1 MNLIKIENING
12 VLVTT
17 SNRVAEELGVN
28 HRDLLEKIDGYI
40 KKFGSAELSA
50 GFYIL
55 SSYTHPQN
63 KQTYRNYLITEKGVA
78 QLIGGYSSAVEVAF
92 DLNVAYINKFEE
104 MKKELNNQFKLPK
117 TYLEA
122 IKELAVVL
130 EEKETIEQ
138 LAIAQRNTIDR
149 LVHTNKLYTTTEIAK
164 EMNLKS
170 ANELN
175 KMLSDMKIQFK
186 QNGTWILYSNYS
198 NLGLVSIK
206 QNILENG
213 KIVYDRKWT
222 IEGRKFILDLFT
234 SKSISA

>member
-1 MNLIKIENING
+1 MELIKIENING
-12 VLVTT
+12 NLVV
-17 SNRVAEELGVN
+17 SSRVVAEQLGKRHSDVIEQI
-28 HRDLLEKIDGYI
+28 EKILENGDFRSLI
-40 KKFGSAELSA
+40 
-50 GFYIL
+50 I
-55 SSYTHPQN
+55 SS
-63 KQTYRNYLITEKGVA
+63 TYRVEGQTRQYKEYLLTKDGFTLYMFNI
-78 QLIGGYSSAVEVAF
+78 QGYNDF
-92 DLNVAYINKFEE
+92 KIAYINEFNRMERE
-104 MKKELNNQFKLPK
+104 INQFRVPK

-122 IKELAVVL
+122 VKELAVVL
-130 EEKETIEQ
+130 EEKEAVEKLAIEQ
-138 LAIAQRNTIDR
+138 KRTIDT

-164 EMNLKS
+164 ELNLKS

>member
-17 SNRVAEELGVN
+17 SNRVAEELGVL
-28 HRDLLEKIDGYI
+28 HKDLLEKIDGYV
-40 KKFGSAELSA
+40 KKFSSAESSA
-50 GFYIL
+50 QFYIP
-55 SSYTHPQN
+55 SNYKDRSGKSN
-63 KQTYRNYLITEKGVA
+63 RNYFITEKGVA

-122 IKELAVVL
+122 VKELAVVL
-130 EEKETIEQ
+130 EEKEAVEKLAIEQ
-138 LAIAQRNTIDR
+138 KRTIDT

-164 EMNLKS
+164 ELNLKS